1 MISYLRQSIV
11 CGSPSPLFNYLIQ
24 KCNLPIFVFAAIIAA
39 INTYDMPLNAERR
52 KILCKLIPEGAIV
65 TRQWLL
71 GNRFDRHAI
80 DNLVKSHQLKT
91 LSYGVYSRGEASG
104 SWEAVVY
111 ALQAFDKLDCVVSG
125 LTSLE
130 LQGLAHYLPLSKK
143 KHVIRLS
150 CPEPLPKWVTNFSPD
165 ITFIRHNTKN
175 IFNDLRVRNSES
187 FTMKRAWKE
196 NMPGLV
202 ISVPER
208 AMLEALLDVPDEITF
223 EHAKELMEGMTT
235 FSPLVV
241 QSMLEQS
248 TNVKC
253 KRLFLWL
260 AERQNHA
267 WFSRINPNKIDL
279 GSGNRMLVKG
289 GKLDKKYWITVPKEI
304 VIDGDLF

>member
-1 MISYLRQSIV
+1 MQFTYICI
-11 CGSPSPLFNYLIQ
+11 CGDHRRKSTLTI
-24 KCNLPIFVFAAIIAA
+24 
-39 INTYDMPLNAERR
+39 MPLNAERR
-52 KILCKLIPEGAIV
+52 KILTKLIPEGAIV

-71 GNRFDRHAI
+71 GKKFDRHAI
-80 DNLVKSHQLKT
+80 DNLVKSDQLKT
-91 LSYGVYSRGEASG
+91 LSYGVYSRGEVSG

-111 ALQAFDKLDCVVSG
+111 ALQAFVKLDCVVSG

-143 KHVIRLS
+143 KQVIRLS

-165 ITFIRHNTKN
+165 ITFIRHNSKD
-175 IFNDLRVRNSES
+175 IFNDLKVRNSES

-196 NMPGLV
+196 NMPGLI

-223 EHAKELMEGMTT
+223 DHANELMQGMTT
-235 FSPLVV
+235 FSPRVV

-260 AERQNHA
+260 AERQNYA
-267 WFSRINPNKIDL
+267 WFAKLNLNKIDL
-279 GSGNRMLVKG
+279 GVGNRMLVKG
-289 GKLDKKYWITVPKEI
+289 GKLNMKYHITVPSSYE
-304 VIDGDLF
+304 